1 MNKIMGGGLLTLLLA
16 TASIAD
22 ETRWYAGAELGTASN
37 TFTIEDFDGSEDW
50 SNNYSDFK
58 FVVGKGTGNN
68 WFTQAYLSSITY
80 KKDVFKDKKQIEFGL
95 EAIKKFDITDQLSP
109 FVKIGWGLG
118 SMDLPKDEYTD
129 DTISSF
135 AVAIGVG
142 VDYKLLDQL
151 SIIGGIDFGYRKWQD
166 VELTYCYSSSNCWT
180 ETLEVSA
187 TYQKMYVGANYRF

>member
-1 MNKIMGGGLLTLLLA
+1 MGGVLLSTLLA
-16 TASIAD
+16 TASFAD

-37 TFTIEDFDGSEDW
+37 TFTIKDSDESEDW

-118 SMDLPKDEYTD
+118 SMDLPKDEYTED
-129 DTISSF
+129 SISSF

-142 VDYKLLDQL
+142 VDYKVLDEL

-166 VELTYCYSSSNCWT
+166 IEATYCYGYYCWT